1 MKCSQIAGSASA
13 REHSRRHWR
22 VDDTANAK
30 ISRTEGTSLNVK
42 IAYPTGNLG
51 ANQASSQS
59 NIKSVK
65 VELPKQQRAN
75 HPLMAA
81 PRVAIT

>member
-13 REHSRRHWR
+13 REHPRRHWR

-30 ISRTEGTSLNVK
+30 ISRTEDTSLNVK

-51 ANQASSQS
+51 AKASS
-59 NIKSVK
+59 
-65 VELPKQQRAN
+65 
-75 HPLMAA
+75 
-81 PRVAIT
+81 